1 MAVQDSCRHGS
12 AILRLLRLAA
22 TFNDDVMLALKM
34 TYLPCNGESS
44 KLDSELTP
52 RAYLSQT
59 ITNCN
64 RSFG

>member
-1 MAVQDSCRHGS
+1 MTIQDSSRYGS
-12 AILRLLRLAA
+12 AILRPLILTA

-52 RAYLSQT
+52 RAYLSQM